1 MAEDCPAEVP
11 EQGGVRAGVEEE
23 EPEQGGVSHRKRTH
37 HLGQGPGF
45 LDQCQACN
53 EVSGEYFLRN

>member
-1 MAEDCPAEVP
+1 MLTPRLPHEVP
-11 EQGGVRAGVEEE
+11 CDVEGCDARLETLTQLE
-23 EPEQGGVSHRKRTH
+23 SHRKRTH

-45 LDQCQACN
+45 LEQCQACN